1 MKQRR
6 VCQQNLS
13 KNCIFYGHIDRV
25 CSFLFA
31 IRNEHHTELAVRAV
45 PSGLPV
51 TAIFMSF
58 YTNDRA
64 ELAQGE
70 KIMTYTNDLPSNLL
84 LMETFSRLQQL
95 GCAVTAG
102 QTATGIRERNPRA
115 KDAGKRTRQGGTRAF
130 SLVYG
135 KAASV

>member
-1 MKQRR
+1 
-6 VCQQNLS
+6 
-13 KNCIFYGHIDRV
+13 
-25 CSFLFA
+25 
-31 IRNEHHTELAVRAV
+31 
-45 PSGLPV
+45 
-51 TAIFMSF
+51 MSF

>member
-1 MKQRR
+1 
-6 VCQQNLS
+6 
-13 KNCIFYGHIDRV
+13 
-25 CSFLFA
+25 
-31 IRNEHHTELAVRAV
+31 
-45 PSGLPV
+45 
-51 TAIFMSF
+51 MSF

-102 QTATGIRERNPRA
+102 QKTARKQE
-115 KDAGKRTRQGGTRAF
+115 QSTRA
-130 SLVYG
+130 SGASKRGSGSARIAALVYG
-135 KAASV
+135 KAASL